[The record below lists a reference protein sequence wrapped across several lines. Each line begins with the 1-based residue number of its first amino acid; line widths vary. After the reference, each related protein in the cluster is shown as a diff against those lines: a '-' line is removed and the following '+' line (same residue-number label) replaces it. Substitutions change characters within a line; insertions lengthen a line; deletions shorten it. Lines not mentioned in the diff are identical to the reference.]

1 MRLFIA
7 IELPHDQRKLLNR
20 LPLDSPGL
28 RRVPPEQ
35 VHLTLSFLGEVDE
48 KSAGLLCEKL
58 AQVPA
63 VSFHLAFSGF
73 GCFPDRLHPR
83 IIWAGLQPEP
93 RLEELAARVRTAV
106 LACGIP
112 LEERAFSA
120 HITLARIKTREFA
133 GIEEVCG
140 RMALESVQPFPV
152 TEFILYQS
160 RLSAHGA
167 QHIPVKRFP
176 LASAE
181 QAGQKRP

>member
-7 IELPHDQRKLLNR
+7 IELPHEHRMFLNR
-20 LPLDSPGL
+20 LLPDSPGV

-48 KSAGLLCEKL
+48 KNVGLLCEKL
-58 AQVPA
+58 ALIPA
-63 VSFHLAFSGF
+63 VSFHLVFSGF

-93 RLEELAARVRTAV
+93 CLGKLAAGVRTAV

-112 LEERAFSA
+112 VEERAFSP
-120 HITLARIKTREFA
+120 HITLARIKPRA
-133 GIEEVCG
+133 SIRIEEVAG
-140 RMALESVQPFPV
+140 RISLESAPPFPV

-160 RLSAHGA
+160 RLSAQGA

-176 LASAE
+176 LAAAE
-181 QAGQKRP
+181 QTGQDRS